1 MVSTKTGCHLRILF
15 SRWSIRNHLFD
26 VEKLQYLKS
35 ALTGEA
41 ANKVKI
47 LPIENSS
54 YHKAWEILKRSY
66 EVKRILISRHLSLL
80 LNLPVLERE
89 STDGISKLA
98 DDTQQHVA
106 SLAALGVNVGSEI
119 LVNLL
124 ESKLPKNT
132 AERWE
137 ETLDRDDFP
146 KIDDLYEFLYR
157 TAVRVSKRIREV
169 VRRDDNKIAPPI
181 KIKRAR
187 IANKTFVVSV
197 TNKCAA
203 CKNKQHPLFNC
214 DKFKQ

>member
-1 MVSTKTGCHLRILF
+1 M
-15 SRWSIRNHLFD
+15 
-26 VEKLQYLKS
+26 
-35 ALTGEA
+35 
-41 ANKVKI
+41 
-47 LPIENSS
+47 
-54 YHKAWEILKRSY
+54 
-66 EVKRILISRHLSLL
+66 ISRHLSLL